1 MGSRR
6 GAGRGRAE
14 LNAGAGLIRMRPR
27 AVISVPL
34 PWLAM
39 LIGGTFGGGKR
50 RAAAPR
56 RRFKLPRTLSITK
69 EGWWYIAS
77 LLGLGIAAINTGN
90 NLLYLVA
97 ATLLSIIIISGI
109 VSEHT
114 LRRIKITRVMP
125 PRLFKNSPAIVRF
138 EVSND
143 KRRIPSF
150 SFTSR
155 ELPLTSMSAEPV
167 YFLKLKPQT
176 SAIRRASYT
185 FAERG
190 SHTLS
195 GVKLST
201 RFPFGLFV
209 KGREETIITE
219 VIVYPDVTD
228 SSKTA
233 SLIAREAVGAES
245 DRKAGHGG
253 ELRGVRGFCERDDAR
268 FIYWKA
274 VGRTSRLFVKEF
286 ERERA
291 RRFTI
296 VFDNFKTKTP
306 HEFEALVDKA
316 ASVAKILIEKGYS
329 AGFKTLTDTIKPH
342 AGQAQL
348 YRILHRLA
356 LIDPVDRE
364 GAALVR
370 VES

>member
-1 MGSRR
+1 M
-6 GAGRGRAE
+6 
-14 LNAGAGLIRMRPR
+14 L
-27 AVISVPL
+27 VI
-34 PWLAM
+34 
-39 LIGGTFGGGKR
+39 
-50 RAAAPR
+50 
-56 RRFKLPRTLSITK
+56 
-69 EGWWYIAS
+69 
-77 LLGLGIAAINTGN
+77 GIAAINTGN

-97 ATLLSIIIISGI
+97 ATLLSIIIISGV

-125 PRLFKNSPAIVRF
+125 PRLYKNSPAIVRF

-155 ELPLTSMSAEPV
+155 ECPTASMSSEPV

-176 SAIRRASYT
+176 SAVKCASCT
-185 FAERG
+185 FTRRG

-219 VIVYPDVTD
+219 VIVYPDATD
-228 SSKTA
+228 SMKTA
-233 SLIAREAVGAES
+233 SLIAREAIGMES
-245 DRKAGHGG
+245 SRKHGHGA
-253 ELRGVRGFCERDDAR
+253 ELRGVREYTALDDAR

-274 VGRTSRLFVKEF
+274 APRTSSLFVKEF
-286 ERERA
+286 QEESA
-291 RRFTI
+291 RRFTV
-296 VFDNFKTKTP
+296 VFDNFKTTTP
-306 HEFEALVDKA
+306 QEFEALVDKA
-316 ASVAKILIEKGYS
+316 ASISRILIEKGWC
-329 AGFKTLTDTIKPH
+329 AGFKTLADTIKPQ

-356 LIDPVDRE
+356 LIDPVD
-364 GAALVR
+364 GDGTASVR
-370 VES
+370 VEP